1 MAKIAGKLILLLML
15 ACAFFVAYSFSTPL
29 VQWVFGSTFRI
40 PLEFTIGTAPV
51 QGLFFALVWGA
62 VFALPLAWLWGRF
75 AFLAALACVAPVI
88 LITLVAYSE
97 RPRPASTLLATIL
110 FVVSLAAIVS
120 LAAQAAYCLLWRR
133 ATLTSDNPLDGA

>member
-1 MAKIAGKLILLLML
+1 MAKFAGKLILLLTL
-15 ACAFFVAYSFSTPL
+15 SCAFFVAYSLSTPL
-29 VQWVFGSTFRI
+29 SRWVFGDAFKV
-40 PLEFTIGTAPV
+40 PFEFMVGTTQV
-51 QGLFFALVWGA
+51 QGLFFALVWGI

-97 RPRPASTLLATIL
+97 RPRPASTLLSTIL
-110 FVVSLAAIVS
+110 FIVSLATIVS

-133 ATLTSDNPLDGA
+133 ATLTSHSPTDGA